1 MTNLPF
7 HPPGTLAGK
16 LPGGWQPGWEGR
28 TESQPLFLRPSLR
41 VGGRGAGWR
50 PGREA
55 LGWASRGSAAPKCGT
70 GARGRPPAPNR
81 EGWRSPRAV
90 PPRIFR
96 CAPRSAGTHRPAAS
110 CFPSAAVGEVCV
122 RVSTGNGAVA
132 RQPARPRPAAPPV
145 ARRETGRGRRA
156 APRSPSLL
164 GVQTAAGTLAPA
176 PDPGGL
182 SLDLRTGS
190 GAPGRPRAGI
200 QGGRKPRPRGD
211 PGKPLPSGG
220 YRGSKAS
227 WPSLEAG
234 RGARV
239 PQL

>member
-1 MTNLPF
+1 MGRTNGVTATFSPA
-7 HPPGTLAGK
+7 LAQGRWACGE
-16 LPGGWQPGWEGR
+16 LAPRPGGAGMGVPR
-28 TESQPLFLRPSLR
+28 FSRPRLWN
-41 VGGRGAGWR
+41 GGQ
-50 PGREA
+50 
-55 LGWASRGSAAPKCGT
+55 
-70 GARGRPPAPNR
+70 RPPP
-81 EGWRSPRAV
+81 SPEPRRLEE
-90 PPRIFR
+90 PPRISR

-110 CFPSAAVGEVCV
+110 CFPSAAVGEMCV

-156 APRSPSLL
+156 APSSPSLL
-164 GVQTAAGTLAPA
+164 WVQTAAGTLAPA

-182 SLDLRTGS
+182 PLDLRTGS

-200 QGGRKPRPRGD
+200 QGDRKPRSRGD

-220 YRGSKAS
+220 YRGSKVS

-234 RGARV
+234 
-239 PQL
+239 